1 MTQRFSP
8 NLFIFQEFS
17 SSPTIRAYVGPCP
30 LLNVQQQDKTGPD
43 TLPHER
49 IVSRMLNQRTE
60 QI

>member
-1 MTQRFSP
+1 
-8 NLFIFQEFS
+8 
-17 SSPTIRAYVGPCP
+17 